1 MTLTLKQMQ
10 DLGMNQYFSD
20 KEVDKQI
27 SKALEEQSKAVEKQN
42 CFVYTDIVNYAKEET
57 LEYVI
62 VNGGIYSYKH
72 NGKNVKLSVLTQD
85 DLLLLANIDNL
96 NEQGIEYNLPTKYKF
111 HCMLANG
118 NRLFV
123 RAKDYIEAQDIVNS
137 LLGNNLYKVSS
148 SKI

>member
-20 KEVDKQI
+20 KEVDKHI
-27 SKALEEQSKAVEKQN
+27 TKALQEQAKVVAQQN
-42 CFVYTDIVNYAKEET
+42 NFVATDIVNYAKEET

-62 VNGGIYSYKH
+62 VNGGVYSYKF
-72 NGKNVKLSVLTQD
+72 NGKNIKLSVLTQN
-85 DLLLLANIDNL
+85 DLLLLDNVDNL
-96 NEQGIEYNLPTKYKF
+96 NEQGIEYDLPTKYKF
-111 HCMLANG
+111 HCMWANG

-123 RAKDYIEAQDIVNS
+123 RAKDYIEAQAIVDEV
-137 LLGNNLYKVSS
+137 LGSKLYKVSC

>member
-20 KEVDKQI
+20 KEVDKHI
-27 SKALEEQSKAVEKQN
+27 TKALQEQEKLVEDAHK
-42 CFVYTDIVNYAKEET
+42 IVT
-57 LEYVI
+57 LDDVLTC
-62 VNGGIYSYKH
+62 GGTYSYKH
-72 NGKNVKLSVLTQD
+72 KGKNIKLSVLTQN
-85 DLLLLANIDNL
+85 DLSLLDNVDNL
-96 NEQGIEYNLPTKYKF
+96 NEQGIEYDLPTKYKF

-123 RAKDYIEAQDIVNS
+123 RAKDYIEAQAIVDE
-137 LLGNNLYKVSS
+137 LLGSKLYKVSC

>member
-20 KEVDKQI
+20 KEVAKQI
-27 SKALEEQSKAVEKQN
+27 ANALEEQAKVVA
-42 CFVYTDIVNYAKEET
+42 TDIVNYAKEET

-62 VNGGIYSYKH
+62 VNGGVYSYKH
-72 NGKNVKLSVLTQD
+72 NGKNIKLSVLTQNYLS
-85 DLLLLANIDNL
+85 LLDNVDNL

-123 RAKDYIEAQDIVNS
+123 RAKDYIEAQAIVDE
-137 LLGNNLYKVSS
+137 LLGSKLYKVNC

>member
-20 KEVDKQI
+20 KEVEKQI
-27 SKALEEQSKAVEKQN
+27 SKALEEQAKAVA
-42 CFVYTDIVNYAKEET
+42 TDIVNYAKETT

-62 VNGGIYSYKH
+62 VNGGVYSYKH
-72 NGKNVKLSVLTQD
+72 NGKNIKLSVLTQD
-85 DLLLLANIDNL
+85 DLSLLENIDNL

-123 RAKDYIEAQDIVNS
+123 RAKDYIEAQTIVDE
-137 LLGNNLYKVSS
+137 LLGSKLYKVSC

>member
-20 KEVDKQI
+20 KEVAKHI
-27 SKALEEQSKAVEKQN
+27 TKALQEQEKLVEDTPK
-42 CFVYTDIVNYAKEET
+42 IVT
-57 LEYVI
+57 LDDVLTY
-62 VNGGIYSYKH
+62 GGVYSYKH
-72 NGKNVKLSVLTQD
+72 NGKNIKLSVLTQN
-85 DLLLLANIDNL
+85 DLSLLDNVDNL
-96 NEQGIEYNLPTKYKF
+96 NEQGIEYDLPTKYKF

-123 RAKDYIEAQDIVNS
+123 KAKDYIEAQAIVDE
-137 LLGNNLYKVSS
+137 LLGSKLYKVSC

>member
-20 KEVDKQI
+20 KEVAKQI
-27 SKALEEQSKAVEKQN
+27 ANALEEQAKVVA
-42 CFVYTDIVNYAKEET
+42 TDIVNYAKETT

-62 VNGGIYSYKH
+62 VNGGVYSYKR
-72 NGKNVKLSVLTQD
+72 NGKNIKLSVLTQD
-85 DLLLLANIDNL
+85 DLSLLDNVDNL
-96 NEQGIEYNLPTKYKF
+96 NEQGIEYDLPTKYKF

-123 RAKDYIEAQDIVNS
+123 RAKDYIEAQAIVDE
-137 LLGNNLYKVSS
+137 LLGSKLYKVSC

>member
-20 KEVDKQI
+20 KEVAKQI
-27 SKALEEQSKAVEKQN
+27 LKALEEQSKVVA
-42 CFVYTDIVNYAKEET
+42 TDIVNYAKETT
-57 LEYVI
+57 LEYMI
-62 VNGGIYSYKH
+62 VNGGTYSYKH
-72 NGKNVKLSVLTQD
+72 NGKKVKLSVLTQD
-85 DLLLLANIDNL
+85 DLALSDNVDNL
-96 NEQGIEYNLPTKYKF
+96 NEQGIEYDLPTKYKF

-123 RAKDYIEAQDIVNS
+123 KAKDYIEAQAIVDK
-137 LLGNNLYKVSS
+137 LLGSKLYKVSC

>member
-20 KEVDKQI
+20 KEVDKHI
-27 SKALEEQSKAVEKQN
+27 TKALQEQEKLVEEAPKIVTLDAVLT
-42 CFVYTDIVNYAKEET
+42 Y
-57 LEYVI
+57 
-62 VNGGIYSYKH
+62 GGAYDYKH
-72 NGKNVKLSVLTQD
+72 NGKNIKLSVLTQN
-85 DLLLLANIDNL
+85 DLSLLDNVDNL
-96 NEQGIEYNLPTKYKF
+96 NEQGIEYDLPTKYKF

-123 RAKDYIEAQDIVNS
+123 RAKDYIEAQAIVDE
-137 LLGNNLYKVSS
+137 LLGSKLYKVSC

>member
-20 KEVDKQI
+20 KEVEKHI
-27 SKALEEQSKAVEKQN
+27 TKALQEQEKLVEDTPKIITLDDVLTYGG
-42 CFVYTDIVNYAKEET
+42 VYR
-57 LEYVI
+57 
-62 VNGGIYSYKH
+62 YKH
-72 NGKNVKLSVLTQD
+72 NGKNIKLSVLTQD
-85 DLLLLANIDNL
+85 ELSLLENIDNL
-96 NEQGIEYNLPTKYKF
+96 NEQGIEYDLPTKYKF

-123 RAKDYIEAQDIVNS
+123 RAKDYIEAQDIVDE
-137 LLGNNLYKVSS
+137 LLGSKLYKVSC

>member
-20 KEVDKQI
+20 KEVAKHI
-27 SKALEEQSKAVEKQN
+27 TKALQEQENLVEDTPKIVTLDAVLT
-42 CFVYTDIVNYAKEET
+42 Y
-57 LEYVI
+57 
-62 VNGGIYSYKH
+62 GGTYSYKH

-85 DLLLLANIDNL
+85 NILLLDNIDNL
-96 NEQGIEYNLPTKYKF
+96 NESDISYNLPTKYKF

-123 RAKDYIEAQDIVNS
+123 RAKDYIEAQDIVDE
-137 LLGNNLYKVSS
+137 LLGSKLYKVSC

>member
-20 KEVDKQI
+20 KEVEKQI
-27 SKALEEQSKAVEKQN
+27 SKALEEQAKVVA
-42 CFVYTDIVNYAKEET
+42 TDIVNYAKETT

-62 VNGGIYSYKH
+62 VNGGVHSYKH
-72 NGKNVKLSVLTQD
+72 NGKNIKLSVLTQD
-85 DLLLLANIDNL
+85 ELSLLDNVDNL
-96 NEQGIEYNLPTKYKF
+96 NEKGVEYNLPTKYKF

-123 RAKDYIEAQDIVNS
+123 RAKDYIEAQAIVDE
-137 LLGNNLYKVSS
+137 LLGSKLYKVSC

>member
-20 KEVDKQI
+20 KEVEKHI
-27 SKALEEQSKAVEKQN
+27 TKALQEQEKLVEEVPK
-42 CFVYTDIVNYAKEET
+42 IIT
-57 LEYVI
+57 LDDVLTY
-62 VNGGIYSYKH
+62 GGVYSYKH
-72 NGKNVKLSVLTQD
+72 NGKNIKLSVLTQN
-85 DLLLLANIDNL
+85 DLLLLDNVDNL
-96 NEQGIEYNLPTKYKF
+96 NEQGIEYDLPTKYKF

-123 RAKDYIEAQDIVNS
+123 RAKDYIEAQAIVDE
-137 LLGNNLYKVSS
+137 LLGSKLYKVSC

>member
-20 KEVDKQI
+20 KEVAKQI
-27 SKALEEQSKAVEKQN
+27 ANALEEQAKVVVQQN
-42 CFVYTDIVNYAKEET
+42 NFVTTDIINYSPEST
-57 LEYVI
+57 LEYII
-62 VNGGIYSYKH
+62 VNGGTYSYNF
-72 NGKNVKLSVLTQD
+72 NGKNIKLSVLTQD
-85 DLLLLANIDNL
+85 DLSLLENIDNL
-96 NEQGIEYNLPTKYKF
+96 NEQGIEYDLPTKYKF

-123 RAKDYIEAQDIVNS
+123 RAKDYIEAQTIVDE
-137 LLGNNLYKVSS
+137 LLGSKLYKVSC

>member
-20 KEVDKQI
+20 KEVAKHI
-27 SKALEEQSKAVEKQN
+27 TKALQEQEKLVEDTPK
-42 CFVYTDIVNYAKEET
+42 IVT
-57 LEYVI
+57 LDDVLTY
-62 VNGGIYSYKH
+62 GGVYSYKH
-72 NGKNVKLSVLTQD
+72 NGKNIKLSVLTQD
-85 DLLLLANIDNL
+85 DLSLLDNIDNL
-96 NEQGIEYNLPTKYKF
+96 NEQGIEYDLPTKYKF

-123 RAKDYIEAQDIVNS
+123 RAKDYIEAQTIVDE
-137 LLGNNLYKVSS
+137 LLGSKLYKVSC

>member
-20 KEVDKQI
+20 KEVDKHI
-27 SKALEEQSKAVEKQN
+27 TKALQEQENLVEDTPK
-42 CFVYTDIVNYAKEET
+42 IVT
-57 LEYVI
+57 LDDVLTY
-62 VNGGIYSYKH
+62 GGVCNYKH
-72 NGKNVKLSVLTQD
+72 NGKNIKLSILTQN
-85 DLLLLANIDNL
+85 DLSLLDNVDNL
-96 NEQGIEYNLPTKYKF
+96 NEQGIEYDLPTKYKF

-123 RAKDYIEAQDIVNS
+123 RAKDYIEAQAIVDE
-137 LLGNNLYKVSS
+137 LLGSKLYKVSC

>member
-20 KEVDKQI
+20 KEVAKQI
-27 SKALEEQSKAVEKQN
+27 AKALEEQSKVVVQQN
-42 CFVYTDIVNYAKEET
+42 NFVATDFVKDSPEST
-57 LEYVI
+57 LEYII
-62 VNGGIYSYKH
+62 VNGGVYSYKH
-72 NGKNVKLSVLTQD
+72 NGKNIKLSVLTQD
-85 DLLLLANIDNL
+85 DISLLDNVDNL
-96 NEQGIEYNLPTKYKF
+96 NEQGIEYDLPTKYKF

-123 RAKDYIEAQDIVNS
+123 RAKDYIEAQAIVDE

>member
-1 MTLTLKQMQ
+1 MQ

-20 KEVDKQI
+20 KEVEKQI
-27 SKALEEQSKAVEKQN
+27 SKALEEQAKVVA
-42 CFVYTDIVNYAKEET
+42 TDIINHAKEET

-62 VNGGIYSYKH
+62 VNGGVYSYKF
-72 NGKNVKLSVLTQD
+72 NGKNIKLSVLTQNELN
-85 DLLLLANIDNL
+85 LLENIDNL
-96 NEQGIEYNLPTKYKF
+96 NEKGVEYDLPTKYKF

-123 RAKDYIEAQDIVNS
+123 RAKDYIEAQAIVDE
-137 LLGNNLYKVSS
+137 LLGSKLYKVSC

>member
-20 KEVDKQI
+20 KEVEKQI
-27 SKALEEQSKAVEKQN
+27 SKALEEQVDTLSNAKVVAQQN
-42 CFVYTDIVNYAKEET
+42 NFVATDIVNYAKEET

-62 VNGGIYSYKH
+62 VNGGVYSYKF
-72 NGKNVKLSVLTQD
+72 NGKNIKLSVLTQN
-85 DLLLLANIDNL
+85 DLNILDNIDNL
-96 NEQGIEYNLPTKYKF
+96 NEQGIEYDLPTKYKF

-123 RAKDYIEAQDIVNS
+123 RAKDYIEAQAIVDKS
-137 LLGNNLYKVSS
+137 
-148 SKI
+148 

>member
-1 MTLTLKQMQ
+1 MQ

-20 KEVDKQI
+20 KEVEKQI
-27 SKALEEQSKAVEKQN
+27 SKALEEQAKVVA
-42 CFVYTDIVNYAKEET
+42 TDIVNYAKEET

-62 VNGGIYSYKH
+62 VNGGVYSYKH
-72 NGKNVKLSVLTQD
+72 NSKNIKLSVLTQN
-85 DLLLLANIDNL
+85 DLSLLENIDNL
-96 NEQGIEYNLPTKYKF
+96 NEQGIEYDLPIKYKF

-123 RAKDYIEAQDIVNS
+123 RAKDYIEAQAIVDE
-137 LLGNNLYKVSS
+137 LLGSKLYKVSC

>member
-20 KEVDKQI
+20 KEVAKHI
-27 SKALEEQSKAVEKQN
+27 TKALQEQEKLVEEAPKIVTLDAVLTYGG
-42 CFVYTDIVNYAKEET
+42 VYN
-57 LEYVI
+57 
-62 VNGGIYSYKH
+62 YKH
-72 NGKNVKLSVLTQD
+72 NGKNIKLSILTQD
-85 DLLLLANIDNL
+85 EISLLDNVDNL
-96 NEQGIEYNLPTKYKF
+96 NEQGIEYDLPTKYKF

-123 RAKDYIEAQDIVNS
+123 RARDYIEAQAIVDE
-137 LLGNNLYKVSS
+137 LLGSKLYKVSC

>member
-20 KEVDKQI
+20 KEVDKHI
-27 SKALEEQSKAVEKQN
+27 TKALQEQEKL
-42 CFVYTDIVNYAKEET
+42 FEDTPKIVT
-57 LEYVI
+57 LDDVLTY
-62 VNGGIYSYKH
+62 GGAYSCKH
-72 NGKNVKLSVLTQD
+72 NGKNIKLSVLTQD
-85 DLLLLANIDNL
+85 ELSLLENIDNL
-96 NEQGIEYNLPTKYKF
+96 NEQGIEYDLPTKYKF

-123 RAKDYIEAQDIVNS
+123 RAKDYIEAQAIVDE
-137 LLGNNLYKVSS
+137 LLGSKLYKVSC

>member
-20 KEVDKQI
+20 KEVDKHI
-27 SKALEEQSKAVEKQN
+27 TKALQEQEKLVEDTPK
-42 CFVYTDIVNYAKEET
+42 IVT
-57 LEYVI
+57 LDDVLTY
-62 VNGGIYSYKH
+62 GGVCNYKH
-72 NGKNVKLSVLTQD
+72 NGKNIKLSVLTQN
-85 DLLLLANIDNL
+85 DLSLLENIDNL
-96 NEQGIEYNLPTKYKF
+96 NEQGIEYDLPTKYKF

-123 RAKDYIEAQDIVNS
+123 RAKDYIEAQDIVDD
-137 LLGNNLYKVSS
+137 LLGSKLYKVSC

>member
-20 KEVDKQI
+20 KEVAKQI
-27 SKALEEQSKAVEKQN
+27 SKALEEQN
-42 CFVYTDIVNYAKEET
+42 NFITTDIINYAKEET

-62 VNGGIYSYKH
+62 VNGGVFNYKH
-72 NGKNVKLSVLTQD
+72 NGKNIKLSVLTQN
-85 DLLLLANIDNL
+85 DLSLLDNIDNL
-96 NEQGIEYNLPTKYKF
+96 NQQGIEYDLPTKYKF

-137 LLGNNLYKVSS
+137 LLGKNLYKVSS

>member
-20 KEVDKQI
+20 KEVAKQI
-27 SKALEEQSKAVEKQN
+27 ANALEEQAKVVA
-42 CFVYTDIVNYAKEET
+42 TDIVNYSPEST

-62 VNGGIYSYKH
+62 VNGGAYSYKH
-72 NGKNVKLSVLTQD
+72 NGKNIKLSVLTQN
-85 DLLLLANIDNL
+85 DLSLLDNVDNL
-96 NEQGIEYNLPTKYKF
+96 NEQGIEYDLPTKYKF

-123 RAKDYIEAQDIVNS
+123 RAKDYIEAQAIVDE
-137 LLGNNLYKVSS
+137 LLGSKLYKVSC

>member
-20 KEVDKQI
+20 KEVAKQI
-27 SKALEEQSKAVEKQN
+27 ANALEEQAKVVA
-42 CFVYTDIVNYAKEET
+42 TDIVNYAKKET

-62 VNGGIYSYKH
+62 VNGGVCSYKH
-72 NGKNVKLSVLTQD
+72 NGKNVKLSVLTQN
-85 DLLLLANIDNL
+85 DLSLLDNVDNL
-96 NEQGIEYNLPTKYKF
+96 NEQGIEYDLPTKYKF

-123 RAKDYIEAQDIVNS
+123 RAKDYIEAQTIVDE
-137 LLGNNLYKVSS
+137 LLGSKLYKVSC